1 MSSLTLRLGRPRRV
15 PSTWPNYL
23 VLIALAAF
31 SLGPLVILVFNSLKY
46 DAEIRLDPLGPPV
59 TPRWDNYQEAWVYGD
74 FATTMVNSLIIAA
87 GTVLGVVVI
96 SGLAG
101 YSLARLR
108 PIGGDVITF
117 YLLVGTTLPAQLF
130 LVPLFY
136 LWSKLGLTNNL
147 LGLII
152 LYWGIM
158 SPFPTFLL
166 RSYMVAIPQDFEDAA
181 LVDGASRWQV
191 LWRIFIP
198 LSWPGFL
205 TVILLT
211 ALGAYHEFLFAITMI
226 QKAELM
232 PVATS
237 LYYFSNRWIRSWG
250 PTNSGAIIMS
260 VPVIII
266 FLLLQRRFI
275 EGLTQGG
282 LK

>member
-1 MSSLTLRLGRPRRV
+1 
-15 PSTWPNYL
+15 
-23 VLIALAAF
+23 
-31 SLGPLVILVFNSLKY
+31 
-46 DAEIRLDPLGPPV
+46 
-59 TPRWDNYQEAWVYGD
+59 
-74 FATTMVNSLIIAA
+74 
-87 GTVLGVVVI
+87 
-96 SGLAG
+96 
-101 YSLARLR
+101 
-108 PIGGDVITF
+108 
-117 YLLVGTTLPAQLF
+117 
-130 LVPLFY
+130 
-136 LWSKLGLTNNL
+136 
-147 LGLII
+147 
-152 LYWGIM
+152 
-158 SPFPTFLL
+158 
-166 RSYMVAIPQDFEDAA
+166 MVAIPQDFEDAA
-181 LVDGASRWQV
+181 FVDGASRWQV

-260 VPVIII
+260 IPVIII
-266 FLLLQRRFI
+266 FLLLQRHFI